1 MQIFSQWPEHQARLV
16 RWVLL
21 IGWLLLILSL
31 FLPLTLPAHLV
42 PECRAANLNC
52 WLHHQPGNRLF
63 WGVVVPSGVLMI
75 VLLSHELW
83 RRICPLA
90 FASQLFRALGRQ
102 RTRLGK
108 GGKPEVVKVATDS
121 WLGRHHVQLQW
132 SLLIAGL
139 CLRLLVVNSSPL
151 GLALFLLVTLASAI
165 AVGWAYGGKAW
176 CQYVCPM
183 APVQTVLTGPRGPLG
198 SPAHLGT
205 NSKITQS
212 MCRSLGDSGK
222 EQSVCVACQAPC
234 LDIDSE
240 RSFWQNL
247 SGKRG
252 LEWAWYSYPGLVW
265 AFFELMQRMDDDVS
279 PQADDLNY
287 LRSGLWAYDAGLP
300 GRALDPLFPL
310 LPLPRLVAVPLV
322 LVLAAW
328 LSVALFR
335 WLARF
340 NQRRYI
346 RQGRREA
353 VSIATAHTR
362 LIATF
367 TAVNSFFWYV
377 DPSQGAFGPNGGQ
390 LIRSLVLTVSAIWLF
405 RSWGRDQAT
414 YRRESTSESL
424 RRQLKDLPELVA
436 ALDGRSLVELS
447 PQEVFTLAKAMPAVG
462 LQRSRDIYRK
472 VVEDML
478 RTGRLERAA
487 SLLQLQDLRQTL
499 QLEAQDHHEAMRW
512 LAQEQPGLLQL
523 DARERQVEDLRK
535 EAVAEAIEDL
545 LSTAGIDV
553 IVLSNLQ
560 PALAERLDQLRSSCG
575 LTEEAWAETLASFGP
590 KGGLERQR
598 LNRLLLDWQ
607 NQAALLTLLKQE
619 ASRDALLRPL
629 LLAMELRVQGLA
641 QLLAPRLAAA
651 ALPPL
656 PLQMAAEGSLEAAF
670 DLLWEDP
677 DPDTAGWVLMLER
690 QRYPERLPRRLQHP
704 RQGLASSPFL
714 DIQLRGEAHPDANEF
729 PYLAASPLFA
739 DLPPAGLVWVA
750 SQGEIQQWQPG
761 EVVVEEGAISDALG
775 VVLAGS
781 GRVSPQ
787 AGSLVIMGPGETIGE
802 MGVITGAP
810 RNKTVKAGPEG
821 LRAFQVPRESFE
833 ELLHRSRY
841 FSRGLLRQL
850 AERLTASRS

>member
-1 MQIFSQWPEHQARLV
+1 MQIFSQWPERQARLV

-31 FLPLTLPAHLV
+31 LLPLSMPANLV
-42 PECRAANLNC
+42 PECRADNSHCL
-52 WLHHQPGNRLF
+52 LHHQPGNRLF

-151 GLALFLLVTLASAI
+151 GLALFLMVTLAAAI

-183 APVQTVLTGPRGPLG
+183 APVQTVLTGPRGVLG
-198 SPAHLGT
+198 SPAHLGS

-234 LDIDSE
+234 LDIDAE
-240 RSFWQNL
+240 RAFWQNL

-252 LEWAWYSYPGLVW
+252 LDWAWYSYPGLVW
-265 AFFELMQRMDDDVS
+265 AFFELMQRMDGDVS
-279 PQADDLNY
+279 SQGDDLFY

-300 GRALDPLFPL
+300 GRALDPLFPP
-310 LPLPRLVAVPLV
+310 LPLPSLVAVPLA
-322 LVLAAW
+322 LGLAAW
-328 LSVALFR
+328 LSVLLCR
-335 WLARF
+335 WLARLQ
-340 NQRRYI
+340 QRRYV

-353 VSIATAHTR
+353 ASLATSHTR
-362 LIATF
+362 FIATF
-367 TAVNSFFWYV
+367 AAINIFFWYV

-390 LIRSLVLTVSAIWLF
+390 LIRSLVLAVSAIWLF

-424 RRQLKDLPELVA
+424 RRQLKDLPELAA
-436 ALDGRSLVELS
+436 ALDGRSLAELS
-447 PQEVFTLAKAMPAVG
+447 PQEVFTLAKALPAVG
-462 LQRSRDIYRK
+462 LQRSREIYRG
-472 VVEDML
+472 VVADML
-478 RTGRLERAA
+478 RTGRLDRAA

-499 QLEAQDHHEAMRW
+499 QLEAQDHHEVMRW

-523 DARERQVEDLRK
+523 DARDRQV
-535 EAVAEAIEDL
+535 EAIEDL
-545 LSTAGIDV
+545 LSTAGIGV
-553 IVLSNLQ
+553 IDPSNLQ

-575 LTEEAWAETLASFGP
+575 LSEEGWAEMLESFGP
-590 KGGLERQR
+590 KGDLERQR
-598 LNRLLLDWQ
+598 LNRLFLEWQ
-607 NQAALLTLLKQE
+607 TQAALLTLLQQE

-629 LLAMELRVQGLA
+629 GLAMELRVQGLG

-651 ALPPL
+651 ALAPL
-656 PLQMAAEGSLEAAF
+656 PPQMAAAGSLEAAF

-677 DPDTAGWVLMLER
+677 DPDTAGWVLMVER
-690 QRYPERLPRRLQHP
+690 QRTPERLARRLQHP

-714 DIQLRGEAHPDANEF
+714 EIQRRGEPHPDANEF

-750 SQGEIQQWQPG
+750 SQGEIHQWQPG
-761 EVVVEEGAISDALG
+761 EVVVEEGAISDAFG
-775 VVLAGS
+775 VVVAGS
-781 GRVSPQ
+781 GRVSLQ
-787 AGSLVIMGPGETIGE
+787 AGTLVILGPGETIGE
-802 MGVITGAP
+802 MGVITGGP
-810 RNKTVKAGPEG
+810 RNNTVKAGPEG

-833 ELLHRSRY
+833 ELLHRSHY

>member
-139 CLRLLVVNSSPL
+139 CLRLLLVNSSPL

-560 PALAERLDQLRSSCG
+560 PALAERVDQLRSSCG

-750 SQGEIQQWQPG
+750 SQGEIHQWQPG

-787 AGSLVIMGPGETIGE
+787 AGSLVIMGPGDTIGE